1 MENYRTVI
9 KITAKKLMNVTMDEL
24 ALKLGI
30 SKQAVYTW
38 ESGKKPIPKKRLEQL
53 EELTGIP
60 GNYFLVDDLMDR
72 DKLEIRKYWLRK
84 EIADTAEEYEEE
96 VRDINGSKRVIQGQ
110 YIDTGLMQQMEYT
123 EMELKTYDLLRK
135 VERVIHGPEQLEGD
149 FSYEE
154 ATDRMESNLRV
165 IDRFADIVDKVG
177 QTEDLYQILRATCL
191 GKI

>member
-1 MENYRTVI
+1 M
-9 KITAKKLMNVTMDEL
+9 
-24 ALKLGI
+24 
-30 SKQAVYTW
+30 
-38 ESGKKPIPKKRLEQL
+38 

-84 EIADTAEEYEEE
+84 EIADAAEEYEEE

-165 IDRFADIVDKVG
+165 INRFADIVDKVG

>member
-1 MENYRTVI
+1 MI
-9 KITAKKLMNVTMDEL
+9 KITAKKLINVTMDEL

-60 GNYFLVDDLMDR
+60 GNYFLVDDLTDR

-84 EIADTAEEYEEE
+84 EIADAAEEYEEE

-110 YIDTGLMQQMEYT
+110 YIGRK
-123 EMELKTYDLLRK
+123 KT
-135 VERVIHGPEQLEGD
+135 V
-149 FSYEE
+149 
-154 ATDRMESNLRV
+154 
-165 IDRFADIVDKVG
+165 
-177 QTEDLYQILRATCL
+177 
-191 GKI
+191 